1 MFLSSFLAE
10 SILICSINPTVWKQ
24 SPISSAIFSPLHT
37 ISEIQH
43 RVPPQLYVASFLSSY
58 PVLAYS
64 SGLSCQCWTILQ
76 FSSVTKSCLTLC
88 YPVDCNT
95 PGLPV
100 HHQLPEFTHTHVHW
114 VGDANSTISSSVVPF
129 SSCLQS
135 LPESGSFQISHFFTS
150 GSQSITISA
159 SASVLPMNTQ
169 DWFPLELHSL
179 ISLQSKGLLRVLSNT
194 TGRSINSW
202 KAKTSLCQKRSV

>member
-10 SILICSINPTVWKQ
+10 SILICSINPTVWNQ

-58 PVLAYS
+58 PALAYS

-100 HHQLPEFTHTHVHW
+100 HHQLPEFTQTHVHW
-114 VGDANSTISSSVVPF
+114 VGDD
-129 SSCLQS
+129 
-135 LPESGSFQISHFFTS
+135 
-150 GSQSITISA
+150 SQPS
-159 SASVLPMNTQ
+159 
-169 DWFPLELHSL
+169 HSL
-179 ISLQSKGLLRVLSNT
+179 LSPSTSTFNFSQHQGLFKWVSSPHQVSKVLEFQ
-194 TGRSINSW
+194 
-202 KAKTSLCQKRSV
+202 L